1 MENNVRMPMR
11 TISDIIW
18 KWLRENFNDA
28 KQLSSFED
36 SLEEWTILTGVYQEY
51 MILEKLPHGYIL
63 YMYAKISPY
72 NKRNIMKIT
81 EPFKAEAIGNADARV
96 RELVKRLNSE
106 YKKCT
111 VLYNIIDPA
120 GPIKEYHGLK
130 EGELNMNI
138 KKIMYNTVKGIT
150 TVIFDDGTHVMTK
163 CSGIYGEKFDP
174 EIGLAMCIAK
184 KYYGSRNKFEKVV
197 TAAMDESKEYNEK
210 RLRKMMKKADAEGKS
225 FKMNKEED

>member
-28 KQLSSFED
+28 KQVSSFED
-36 SLEEWTILTGVYQEY
+36 SSEEWSISNALECVILK
-51 MILEKLPHGYIL
+51 KLSHGYIL
-63 YMYAKISPY
+63 YVYRKAYPDS
-72 NKRNIMKIT
+72 KRNLMKII
-81 EPFKAEAIGNADARV
+81 EPFKVEAIGNADASV

-163 CSGIYGEKFDP
+163 CSSETFDP
-174 EIGLAMCIAK
+174 EVGLAMCIAK
-184 KYYGSRNKFEKVV
+184 KHYGSRTRFKKIV

-210 RLRKMMKKADAEGKS
+210 RLRKIMKKDDVEE
-225 FKMNKEED
+225 KEF

>member
-18 KWLRENFNDA
+18 KWLRENFGDV
-28 KQLSSFED
+28 KQVDTFED
-36 SLEEWTILTGVYQEY
+36 YSSGWSILPGIYQECVV
-51 MILEKLPHGYIL
+51 LKKLSHGYIL
-63 YMYAKISPY
+63 YVYRKDIPD
-72 NKRNIMKIT
+72 NKTNLMKII

-111 VLYNIIDPA
+111 VLYNIIDPT

-163 CSGIYGEKFDP
+163 CSTNGEKFDP
-174 EIGLAMCIAK
+174 EVGLAMCIAK
-184 KYYGSRNKFEKVV
+184 KYYGSRNNFKKIV

-210 RLRKMMKKADAEGKS
+210 RLRKMMKKTDT
-225 FKMNKEED
+225 N

>member
-18 KWLRENFNDA
+18 KWIQDNFNDA
-28 KQLSSFED
+28 EQVSSFED

-63 YMYAKISPY
+63 YMYKKICPY
-72 NKRNIMKIT
+72 NKTNIMKIT
-81 EPFKAEAIGNADARV
+81 EPFKVEAIGNADARV

-111 VLYNIIDPA
+111 VLYDIIDPA
-120 GPIKEYHGLK
+120 CPIKEYHGLK

-163 CSGIYGEKFDP
+163 CSTNGEKFDP

-184 KYYGSRNKFEKVV
+184 KHYGSRNKFKKVV
-197 TAAMDESKEYNEK
+197 AAAMDESKEYNEK
-210 RLRKMMKKADAEGKS
+210 RLCKMTKKADT
-225 FKMNKEED
+225 N

>member
-18 KWLRENFNDA
+18 KWLRETFGDV
-28 KQLSSFED
+28 KQVDTFED
-36 SLEEWTILTGVYQEY
+36 YSSEWSILPGVYQECVV
-51 MILEKLPHGYIL
+51 LKKLPHGYIL
-63 YMYAKISPY
+63 YVYRKDIPD
-72 NKRNIMKIT
+72 NKGNLMKII
-81 EPFKAEAIGNADARV
+81 EPFKAEAIGHADARV
-96 RELVKRLNSE
+96 RELVERLNSE
-106 YKKCT
+106 YKKCA

-163 CSGIYGEKFDP
+163 CSTNGEKFDP
-174 EIGLAMCIAK
+174 EVGLAMCIAK
-184 KYYGSRNKFEKVV
+184 KHYGSRNKFKKIV

-210 RLRKMMKKADAEGKS
+210 RLRKMMKKADTNETV
-225 FKMNKEED
+225 

>member
-1 MENNVRMPMR
+1 MR

-28 KQLSSFED
+28 KQVSSFED

-63 YMYAKISPY
+63 YMYAKNSPY
-72 NKRNIMKIT
+72 NKTNLMKIT
-81 EPFKAEAIGNADARV
+81 EPFKVEAIGNADARV

-111 VLYNIIDPA
+111 VLYNIIDPT

-163 CSGIYGEKFDP
+163 CSTNGEKFDP
-174 EIGLAMCIAK
+174 EVGLAMCIAK
-184 KYYGSRNKFEKVV
+184 KYYGSRNNFKKIV

-210 RLRKMMKKADAEGKS
+210 RLRKMRLRKMMKKTDT
-225 FKMNKEED
+225 N